1 MENTDFVEEVEKFH
15 GHMCPGVAIGIQ
27 AARLALAELG
37 RSSDSN
43 DVVAVVETNMCAVDG
58 IQYLLGCTFG
68 RGSLIH
74 LDHGKNAYSFVRTGD
89 GKSLR
94 LTVREGAW
102 QRDAEHE
109 ELLSKTRS
117 GQATELERVRYWELQ
132 REVSTKILEM
142 TPDRTFQISYQPISL
157 SRPQRDMHYRRC
169 TKCGEMTN
177 VSRLTGAHEAEL
189 CLPCSKIS

>member
-1 MENTDFVEEVEKFH
+1 MDNSELVRAVEQFH

-27 AARLALAELG
+27 AALFALAELG

-43 DVVAVVETNMCAVDG
+43 DVVAIVETNMCAVDG

-68 RGSLIH
+68 RGNLVH
-74 LDHGKNAYSFVRTGD
+74 LDHGKNVYSFVRTKD

-94 LTVREGAW
+94 LSVREGAW
-102 QRDAEHE
+102 QRSAEHE

-117 GQATELERVRYWELQ
+117 GLATEPQRVRYWELQ
-132 REVSTKILEM
+132 REVSQQILEM
-142 TPDRTFQISYQPISL
+142 AADRMFQISHKPISL
-157 SRPQRDMHYRRC
+157 SQLPRDMHYRRC

-177 VSRLTGAHEAEL
+177 ISRLTEAHEAQL
-189 CLPCSKIS
+189 CLPCFQNS